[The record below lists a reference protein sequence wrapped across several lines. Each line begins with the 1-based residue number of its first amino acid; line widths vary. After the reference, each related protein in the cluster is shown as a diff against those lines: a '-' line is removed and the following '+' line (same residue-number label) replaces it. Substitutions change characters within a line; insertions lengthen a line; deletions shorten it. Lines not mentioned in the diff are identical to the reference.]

1 MQQRCPLSPLLFN
14 IVLKTLARVFSQK
27 KKIKGIQMRKEE
39 VKLSLFVDKMNLDL
53 EDLKD
58 IARTLRSDEQNY
70 ATEPE

>member
-1 MQQRCPLSPLLFN
+1 
-14 IVLKTLARVFSQK
+14 
-27 KKIKGIQMRKEE
+27 MRKEE